1 MGVRGYSSTV
11 IVTGIILT
19 PLVAIIKD
27 GWPLGVIFLWI
38 ICGYLAIKSNIE
50 VENSPYTLA
59 RKYNSN
65 PEKYLLPDFIRK
77 MGVVDWVPKKGIVE
91 IPAVYQRDRYI
102 ALATQHVSLFGLQH
116 DGVEITKYRYK
127 AIVDHLAPGGA
138 YKVDNYGIYREG
150 RSSVGEISKEDEESI
165 CGFGRDLKRIYV
177 LMLSKVDGKLI
188 VQPPHW
194 QNEKTTAEFSKFYN
208 YYDGY
213 KYDSKTKKCYK
224 INMPLVTDE
233 NNKCPKAA
241 DADYRR
247 YRRE

>member
-77 MGVVDWVPKKGIVE
+77 MGVVDWIPKKGIVE
-91 IPAVYQRDRYI
+91 IPAVYQSNIQRG
-102 ALATQHVSLFGLQH
+102 ALFCRRNFKRRRG
-116 DGVEITKYRYK
+116 KYLR
-127 AIVDHLAPGGA
+127 L
-138 YKVDNYGIYREG
+138 
-150 RSSVGEISKEDEESI
+150 
-165 CGFGRDLKRIYV
+165 
-177 LMLSKVDGKLI
+177 
-188 VQPPHW
+188 W
-194 QNEKTTAEFSKFYN
+194 
-208 YYDGY
+208 
-213 KYDSKTKKCYK
+213 
-224 INMPLVTDE
+224 
-233 NNKCPKAA
+233 
-241 DADYRR
+241 
-247 YRRE
+247 